1 MTSSGESA
9 VVTNAAPLEGARIG
23 LGVWTCTRSSKAV
36 RLCRGDSPTSSYFDV
51 RPGRWRVASPSFP
64 ELQDGLDGY
73 GTGGGSAL
81 GTLNWVAEYLFSS
94 VVGIAS
100 R

>member
-9 VVTNAAPLEGARIG
+9 VVTNPAPLEEARIG
-23 LGVWTCTRSSKAV
+23 LGVWTCTRSSKSV
-36 RLCRGDSPTSSYFDV
+36 RLWRGDSPTSSYFYV

-73 GTGGGSAL
+73 GTGDCGAL
-81 GTLNWVAEYLFSS
+81 ATLNGVAE
-94 VVGIAS
+94 
-100 R
+100 